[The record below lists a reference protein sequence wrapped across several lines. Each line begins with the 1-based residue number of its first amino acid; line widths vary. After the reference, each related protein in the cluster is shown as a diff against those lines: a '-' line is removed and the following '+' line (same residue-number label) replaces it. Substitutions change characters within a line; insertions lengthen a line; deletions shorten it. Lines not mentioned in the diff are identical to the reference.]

1 MDSGKKE
8 HPIDYARQAYQFPRT
23 NKADAAIAPMKAEF
37 AAIGVFCHGVCPR
50 IENF

>member
-37 AAIGVFCHGVCPR
+37 AAMGALPR
-50 IENF
+50 GLAVK